1 MEMLSEELIKKISKS
16 KGEDEWMLEFRLN
29 SYRKFLELENP
40 NFGPKIELDF
50 SKLNYYKK
58 EGNLTSDWNNVRC
71 DIRNK
76 FKTLGVIDAEK
87 EHLSGVS
94 NQFESEV
101 IYHNGRDEIQ
111 EKGVIFLSTDEALKQ
126 YPDLFKEYFN
136 NLVKYDENKYTALN
150 GALWSG
156 GSFIYIPPYTKLDRP
171 LQSYF
176 RIESSSLGQFERTII
191 IVDEGAELSYIEGCT
206 AKSYSVSSLHAG
218 VVEIYVKRGAKCKYS
233 TIQNWSKDVY
243 NLVTKRAIVEENGVM
258 DWVDGN
264 VGSGVTMKYPSCIL
278 LGDNAVGN
286 SISIAYA
293 KENQHLDAG
302 AKMIHIGANTRSNIV
317 SKSIADEGGVANYLV
332 TKRAIVEEN
341 GVMDWVDGNVGSG
354 VTMKYPSCILLGDN
368 AVGNSI
374 SIAYAKENQHLDAGA
389 KMIHIGANTR
399 SNIVSKSIADEG
411 GVANYRGKVKIA
423 ESAKNSYASIKCD
436 TILLSDNAISD
447 TYPINEVNND
457 SSKLEHEATVSK
469 ISEEKMFYLR
479 SKGLTENQ
487 AKEMLIMGFI
497 SDFKRELPMEY
508 AVELN
513 RLMKEI

>member
-1 MEMLSEELIKKISKS
+1 MELLNEELIKKISKS

-40 NFGPKIELDF
+40 NFGPSIEIDF

-58 EGNLTSDWNNVRC
+58 EGNLTNDWNNVRC
-71 DIRNK
+71 DIRNR
-76 FKTLGVIDAEK
+76 FKTLGVIDAEQK
-87 EHLSGVS
+87 HLSGVS
-94 NQFESEV
+94 NQIESEV
-101 IYHNGRDEIQ
+101 IYHNGRDEVN

-126 YPDLFKEYFN
+126 YPDLFKKYFN

-218 VVEIYVKRGAKCKYS
+218 VVEIYVGKNAKCKYS

-243 NLVTKRAIVEENGVM
+243 NLVTKRAIVLDNGLM
-258 DWVDGN
+258 EWVDGN

-278 LGDNAVGN
+278 KGNNAVGN

-293 KENQHLDAG
+293 KDNQHLDAG
-302 AKMIHIGANTRSNIV
+302 AKMIHIGENTRSNIV
-317 SKSIADEGGVANYLV
+317 SKSIAD
-332 TKRAIVEEN
+332 
-341 GVMDWVDGNVGSG
+341 GN
-354 VTMKYPSCILLGDN
+354 
-368 AVGNSI
+368 
-374 SIAYAKENQHLDAGA
+374 
-389 KMIHIGANTR
+389 
-399 SNIVSKSIADEG
+399 
-411 GVANYRGKVKIA
+411 GVANYRGKVKICS
-423 ESAKNSYASIKCD
+423 SAKNSYASIKCD
-436 TILLSDNAISD
+436 TILLSDDSVSD
-447 TYPINEVNND
+447 TYPVNEVLND

-479 SKGLTENQ
+479 SKGLSESL
-487 AKEMLIMGFI
+487 AKEILIMGFI
-497 SDFKRELPMEY
+497 SDFKKELPMEY

>member
-1 MEMLSEELIKKISKS
+1 MFMEMLSEELIKKISKS

-101 IYHNGRDEIQ
+101 IYHHGRDEIQ

-317 SKSIADEGGVANYLV
+317 SKSIADDGG
-332 TKRAIVEEN
+332 I
-341 GVMDWVDGNVGSG
+341 
-354 VTMKYPSCILLGDN
+354 
-368 AVGNSI
+368 
-374 SIAYAKENQHLDAGA
+374 
-389 KMIHIGANTR
+389 
-399 SNIVSKSIADEG
+399 
-411 GVANYRGKVKIA
+411 ANYRGKVKIA
-423 ESAKNSYASIKCD
+423 ESAKNAYASIKCD

>member
-1 MEMLSEELIKKISKS
+1 MFMEMLSEELIKKISKS

-101 IYHNGRDEIQ
+101 IYHHGRDEIQ

-243 NLVTKRAIVEENGVM
+243 NLVTKRAIVGENGVM

-317 SKSIADEGGVANYLV
+317 SKSIAD
-332 TKRAIVEEN
+332 
-341 GVMDWVDGNVGSG
+341 D
-354 VTMKYPSCILLGDN
+354 
-368 AVGNSI
+368 
-374 SIAYAKENQHLDAGA
+374 
-389 KMIHIGANTR
+389 
-399 SNIVSKSIADEG
+399 G

-423 ESAKNSYASIKCD
+423 ESAKNAYASIKCD

-497 SDFKRELPMEY
+497 SDFKKELPMEY

>member
-1 MEMLSEELIKKISKS
+1 MFMEMLSEELIKKISKS

-101 IYHNGRDEIQ
+101 IYHHGRDEIQ
-111 EKGVIFLSTDEALKQ
+111 EKGVIFLSTDEALKE

-278 LGDNAVGN
+278 LGDNAGGN

-317 SKSIADEGGVANYLV
+317 SKSIADEGG
-332 TKRAIVEEN
+332 I
-341 GVMDWVDGNVGSG
+341 
-354 VTMKYPSCILLGDN
+354 
-368 AVGNSI
+368 
-374 SIAYAKENQHLDAGA
+374 
-389 KMIHIGANTR
+389 
-399 SNIVSKSIADEG
+399 
-411 GVANYRGKVKIA
+411 ANYRGKVKIA
-423 ESAKNSYASIKCD
+423 ESAKNAYASIKCD

-497 SDFKRELPMEY
+497 SDFKKELPMEY

>member
-1 MEMLSEELIKKISKS
+1 MEMLNEELIKKISKS

-40 NFGPKIELDF
+40 TFGPSIEIDF

-58 EGNLTSDWNNVRC
+58 EGNLTNDWNNVRC
-71 DIRNK
+71 DIRNR
-76 FKTLGVIDAEK
+76 FKALGVIDAER

-94 NQFESEV
+94 NQIESEV
-101 IYHNGRDEIQ
+101 IYHNGRDEVN
-111 EKGVIFLSTDEALKQ
+111 EKGVIFLSTDEALKK
-126 YPDLFKEYFN
+126 YPDLFKKYFN

-218 VVEIYVKRGAKCKYS
+218 VVEIYVGKNAKCKYS

-243 NLVTKRAIVEENGVM
+243 NLVTKRAIVLDNGLM
-258 DWVDGN
+258 EWVDGN

-278 LGDNAVGN
+278 KGNNSVGN

-293 KENQHLDAG
+293 KDNQHLDAG
-302 AKMIHIGANTRSNIV
+302 AKMIHIGENTRSNIV
-317 SKSIADEGGVANYLV
+317 SKSIAD
-332 TKRAIVEEN
+332 
-341 GVMDWVDGNVGSG
+341 GN
-354 VTMKYPSCILLGDN
+354 
-368 AVGNSI
+368 
-374 SIAYAKENQHLDAGA
+374 
-389 KMIHIGANTR
+389 
-399 SNIVSKSIADEG
+399 
-411 GVANYRGKVKIA
+411 GVANYRGKVKICS
-423 ESAKNSYASIKCD
+423 SAKNSYASIKCD
-436 TILLSDNAISD
+436 TILLSDDSVSD
-447 TYPINEVNND
+447 TYPVNEVLND

-479 SKGLTENQ
+479 SKGLSESL
-487 AKEMLIMGFI
+487 AKEILIMGFI
-497 SDFKRELPMEY
+497 SDFKKELPMEY